1 MLEAPLLAHLFR
13 AGLVQQL
20 AHAFGPVEGIVWTC
34 RWVWFT
40 ERLFSAILQMRFG
53 EGKMALETTILGL
66 TVTDTITGLVW
77 QRDGWGTRAGCSGG
91 ADGLGSGNLTCS
103 WSEAQSYCA
112 SLTLGGV
119 SGWRLPGRNELS
131 TLVDFT
137 ETNPCIDQT
146 AFPNAPSDWFQ
157 TSSSNARSSG

>member
-53 EGKMALETTILGL
+53 EGKMALEPTAPVRTSQRAAAISVIVFAAIESPEIEPFEIATSAAAAGAAPL
-66 TVTDTITGLVW
+66 TD
-77 QRDGWGTRAGCSGG
+77 
-91 ADGLGSGNLTCS
+91 
-103 WSEAQSYCA
+103 
-112 SLTLGGV
+112 
-119 SGWRLPGRNELS
+119 
-131 TLVDFT
+131 
-137 ETNPCIDQT
+137 
-146 AFPNAPSDWFQ
+146 
-157 TSSSNARSSG
+157 